1 MIIARAETPNGSVCI
16 RAKSGKELR
25 EKYQQALELAEEVP
39 RFIAMRDGTRIP
51 IEEYEQM
58 CKDS

>member
-1 MIIARAETPNGSVCI
+1 MIIARAETPNGFICI
-16 RAKSGKELR
+16 RAESDRVLR
-25 EKYQQALELAEEVP
+25 EKYQQALELAEEGP